1 MASWAFIK
9 TSRKNKMSI
18 EKDNVNSAILIVLI
32 AGIFWSFGALAVR
45 FIKDAHLV
53 PWQYLFFRGSTI
65 FLLLNIYL
73 FIKEGKSF
81 IQNYKKIGLS
91 GIIGG
96 ISLGTAMMTFIWSI
110 THTSAAVTLLMLAA
124 MPFITAI
131 LGYIFLKEKVSST
144 TLISIVIAAIGI
156 VLMALNSNKIGTLF
170 GLVFGLLSALGF
182 SIFSVSLRWRKETP
196 KFTTVAFA
204 GIFCATTAAIVLFNS
219 NSGFISSSHNEGLFA
234 IHGTLV
240 CLGLILYSIGS
251 KNIQAAELTLLSLT
265 EIIGGIF
272 WVWLPIFGINEIP
285 SANTIIGGFIIT
297 FAIFY
302 YSFFTQRNRRFIG
315 LN

>member
-1 MASWAFIK
+1 M
-9 TSRKNKMSI
+9 
-18 EKDNVNSAILIVLI
+18 EKDKVNSSILIVLI
-32 AGIFWSFGALAVR
+32 AGTLWSFGALTVR
-45 FIKDAHLV
+45 YIDNAYLV

-65 FLLLNIYL
+65 FLLLNVYL
-73 FIKEGKSF
+73 FLKEGKSF
-81 IQNYKKIGLS
+81 TQNYKKVGLS

-96 ISLGTAMMTFIWSI
+96 TSLGAAMMTFIWSI

-144 TLISIVIAAIGI
+144 TFISIVIAAIGI
-156 VLMALNSNKIGTLF
+156 VFMALNSSKMGTLF
-170 GLVFGLLSALGF
+170 GLLFGLLSALGF

-196 KFTTVAFA
+196 TFTTVAIA
-204 GIFCATTAAIVLFNS
+204 GLFCATFSFFILAFSDANFFTTFKNS
-219 NSGFISSSHNEGLFA
+219 SLSALHGL
-234 IHGTLV
+234 LV
-240 CLGLILYSIGS
+240 VSGLILYSIGS
-251 KNIQAAELTLLSLT
+251 KNLPAAELTLLSLT

-272 WVWLPIFGINEIP
+272 WVWLPIFGINEVP
-285 SANTIIGGFIIT
+285 SVNTIIGGFIIT